1 MPQSD
6 TSRTERA
13 TPKRVDKARKEGNV
27 PKSQELSKV
36 LVLAAGFV
44 MLHLLFTLISS
55 ELSEIFRR
63 FSGPALSMEL
73 TRSSVHGLVISLS
86 WSLAK
91 MLLPILLL
99 LALVSFVSV
108 RLQVGPLWTTKV
120 FSPKLSKF
128 NALSGIKKMLLSTQT
143 VVRLLRSLL
152 MASVVAVA
160 PILVLR
166 SQWDNLLPLFHQ
178 DVQGIVSFM
187 LLSGSTMV
195 LYALVPMLLIGL
207 ADLAY
212 TRWDYQ
218 QNLKMTKD
226 EIKDERK
233 QSEGDP
239 RIKSAQRRK
248 MFSVMQQRMLEKVPK
263 ADVVVTNPTHLA
275 IALRYNALEAP
286 APVVLAKGAD
296 FLAEKIKE
304 IARENNVPIRENKPL
319 AQALYKAVEVGE
331 MIPEELFNAVASI
344 LAQLFKARGRTN
356 G

>member
-6 TSRTERA
+6 PSRTERA

-27 PKSQELSKV
+27 AKSQELSKV

-44 MLHLLFTLISS
+44 TLHLLFTVISS
-55 ELSEIFRR
+55 ELAEIFRQ

-73 TRSSVHGLVISLS
+73 TRSTVNGLVIGLS
-86 WSLAK
+86 WSMAK
-91 MLLPILLL
+91 MLMPLLLL

-128 NALSGIKKMLLSTQT
+128 NPLSGIKKMLFSTQT
-143 VVRLLRSLL
+143 VVRLMRSLL

-187 LLSGSTMV
+187 LFSGSTMV
-195 LYALVPMLLIGL
+195 LYALVPMLAIGL

-226 EIKDERK
+226 ETKDERK

-248 MFSVMQQRMLEKVPK
+248 MFSVMQQRMLEKVPQ
-263 ADVVVTNPTHLA
+263 ADVVITNPTHLA

-286 APVVLAKGAD
+286 APVVVAMGAN

-304 IARENNVPIRENKPL
+304 IAREHNVPIRENKPL
-319 AQALYKAVEVGE
+319 AQALYKAVDVGE
-331 MIPEELFNAVASI
+331 MIPEELFHAVATV
-344 LAQLFKARGRTN
+344 LAQLFKAKGRTKR
-356 G
+356 